1 MKRLL
6 FPLVSS
12 LFLLWIFGFTS
23 IVSRQ
28 QPNPTAEVTH
38 SVLLLTATSTAEEYD
53 TPSVD
58 DDELL
63 IVQTLEKARTIEE
76 QAQWTFDTE
85 EYSMVFT
92 NDARYPL
99 SPNTLDYVRDI
110 KNDPL
115 ITDIGYLD
123 FKFAQI
129 LRHQECTLKWE
140 SITKAMKAENRE
152 QMTAEEQATLFTVGG
167 RMCPAPTAPE
177 LKGNV
182 SCTYAVQSIK
192 IQEDTATVVASLGAT
207 TDEWYFVKKDGRWYI
222 AGRKVLIRHP

>member
-6 FPLVSS
+6 FPLLSS
-12 LFLLWIFGFTS
+12 LFLLGIFGFAS
-23 IVSRQ
+23 IASQ
-28 QPNPTAEVTH
+28 QQLNPTVEVTNG
-38 SVLLLTATSTAEEYD
+38 VLPLTATSTVEAYD
-53 TPSVD
+53 TSSVGD
-58 DDELL
+58 NESL
-63 IVQTLEKARTIEE
+63 IVQTLEKACTIEE
-76 QAQWTFDTE
+76 QAQWTFNTE
-85 EYSMVFT
+85 EYSTVFT

-99 SPNTLDYVRDI
+99 SPNALDYVRDI

-123 FKFAQI
+123 FKIAQI
-129 LRHQECTLKWE
+129 LRHQECTLKWK
-140 SITKAMKAENRE
+140 SITEAMEAENRE
-152 QMTAEEQATLFTVGG
+152 QMTAEEQATLFTAGG

-182 SCTYAVQSIK
+182 PCIYAVQSIK

-207 TDEWYFVKKDGRWYI
+207 TDEWYFVRKDGRWFI